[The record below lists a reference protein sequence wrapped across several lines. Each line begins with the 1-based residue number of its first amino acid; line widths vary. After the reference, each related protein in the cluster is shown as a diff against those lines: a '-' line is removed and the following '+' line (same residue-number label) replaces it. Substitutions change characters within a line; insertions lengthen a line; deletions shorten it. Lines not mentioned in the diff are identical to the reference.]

1 MMSYRDPY
9 IYDGVGRNPYDLYD
23 GGDEAPEEE
32 PQEER
37 VRPIYVV
44 YCKDCRFR
52 DVPFQW
58 PSGCKWHP
66 DEVPD
71 DDDFCSWGETKDGQR
86 PQTAW

>member
-9 IYDGVGRNPYDLYD
+9 IYDGVGRNPYDRYD
-23 GGDEAPEEE
+23 GGDYAEEV
-32 PQEER
+32 EEKEDPHP
-37 VRPIYVV
+37 VWVV

-71 DDDFCSWGETKDGQR
+71 DDDFCSWGEKADGTR
-86 PQTAW
+86 PQTAY